1 MRTGGEGS
9 GTISLKN
16 ADLFLS
22 LHKWCYR
29 IAVIIPDCLSGDRGS
44 IPRSIAIAEG
54 EPLYQ
59 NPLGVFLSNKHPG
72 KQAPKAWASV
82 DAGTEHIV
90 RLLDLR

>member
-1 MRTGGEGS
+1 MRTGCEGS
-9 GTISLKN
+9 GTTNLKN

-22 LHKWCYR
+22 LYKWCLG
-29 IAVIIPDCLSGDRGS
+29 ISEIITDCLSVEAGS
-44 IPRSIAIAEG
+44 TPAGIAIAEG

-72 KQAPKAWASV
+72 KQAPQAWASV
-82 DAGTEHIV
+82 DAGTEYIV